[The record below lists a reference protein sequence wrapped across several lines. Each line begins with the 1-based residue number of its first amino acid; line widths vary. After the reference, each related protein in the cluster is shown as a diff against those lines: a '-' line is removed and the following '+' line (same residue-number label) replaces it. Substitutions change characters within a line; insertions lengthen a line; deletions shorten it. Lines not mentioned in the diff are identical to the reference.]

1 MQEPSAH
8 VAKEPRPSFLK
19 GLLFLIVIAISL
31 AGLAAFVLSQRSS
44 EGPLVINEAPTPL
57 GVDVIEARLQA
68 SLDLDE
74 KFSGLVSAKRT
85 SQLGFQSGGRIAALR
100 ADIGDRVEQGQSLA
114 VLDTRALRSQ
124 LASAEA
130 QVDEAIAAHSLAV
143 STVERQQALLEKGH
157 VSQQRVDE
165 AAAQATTAQA
175 RINAARAQ
183 AEALRVQIDLS
194 QISAPFA
201 GVITERMFD
210 EGAIAAPGA
219 PVFELVE
226 TGALEARIGLP
237 SALAAELEPGET
249 YTLTVDRGPVE
260 AELRSVTGVIN
271 AGQRTVASVFEIL
284 DPEAVSVGAVVRMN
298 MTRQVNEPGL
308 WVPVTALSEGQR
320 GLWSIYIARKD
331 DDTWTV
337 RPGLVE
343 VIQSEGDQAFV
354 RGAVSDGDL
363 IIIDGLQRITPG
375 QEVRPRLD
383 QTANAADEG

>member
-1 MQEPSAH
+1 MTIARTLCVLLTLTAASALQPAPH
-8 VAKEPRPSFLK
+8 VRP
-19 GLLFLIVIAISL
+19 
-31 AGLAAFVLSQRSS
+31 
-44 EGPLVINEAPTPL
+44 
-57 GVDVIEARLQA
+57 
-68 SLDLDE
+68 
-74 KFSGLVSAKRT
+74 
-85 SQLGFQSGGRIAALR
+85 ALR
-100 ADIGDRVEQGQSLA
+100 P
-114 VLDTRALRSQ
+114 
-124 LASAEA
+124 
-130 QVDEAIAAHSLAV
+130 
-143 STVERQQALLEKGH
+143 
-157 VSQQRVDE
+157 
-165 AAAQATTAQA
+165 
-175 RINAARAQ
+175 AARAVLV
-183 AEALRVQIDLS
+183 ASEPVAAVGTARS
-194 QISAPFA
+194 FSASWGVL
-201 GVITERMFD
+201 GVIGILAKAIKRLAPHAVQPLVQRDLTLLQWGLYGTSLTFFAYV
-210 EGAIAAPGA
+210 EGYKAFQCKFSPLVVQRAMTLAAPGA

-249 YTLTVDRGPVE
+249 YKLTGDRGPVE